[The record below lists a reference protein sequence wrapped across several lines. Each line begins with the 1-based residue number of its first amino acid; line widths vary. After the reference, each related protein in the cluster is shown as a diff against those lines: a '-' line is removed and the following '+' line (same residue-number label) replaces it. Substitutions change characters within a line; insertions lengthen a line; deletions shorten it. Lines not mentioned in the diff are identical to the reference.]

1 MPSVNLNL
9 SDSQLNKA
17 TEIAARF
24 SLQPEA
30 YLLLAIDYFNRKK
43 ERELLAE
50 QFKTASEKTRSESL
64 LVCEEFDEIDEIP
77 D

>member
-1 MPSVNLNL
+1 MPSVQLKL
-9 SDSQLNKA
+9 SESQLDKA
-17 TEIAARF
+17 REIAARF
-24 SLQPEA
+24 QLQPEA
-30 YLLLAIDYFNRKK
+30 YFQLAIDYFNRKK

-64 LVCEEFDEIDEIP
+64 SVCEEFDAIDEIP

>member
-1 MPSVNLNL
+1 MPSIHLDL
-9 SDSQLNKA
+9 TDSQLDKA

-24 SLQPEA
+24 SLKPEA

-50 QFKTASEKTRSESL
+50 QFKTASEKTRSESQ

-77 D
+77 E